1 MKDIKKVA
9 NEYKE
14 KNGNTRL
21 TNKDLLF
28 YIVARLDKLEESNS
42 EQDKEIAKNKIK
54 IQIFWIILPISI
66 ALAGFIGSL
75 M

>member
-28 YIVARLDKLEESNS
+28 YIVSRLDKLEESDS

>member
-28 YIVARLDKLEESNS
+28 YIVARLDKLEESDS